1 MTANFKRILT
11 YLLCSDKYCK
21 RLYRL
26 IVVAVCMTAGH
37 GGDIPGWDCNPAAE
51 LGRAAVSRHG
61 RDHQG

>member
-1 MTANFKRILT
+1 
-11 YLLCSDKYCK
+11 
-21 RLYRL
+21 
-26 IVVAVCMTAGH
+26 MTAGH